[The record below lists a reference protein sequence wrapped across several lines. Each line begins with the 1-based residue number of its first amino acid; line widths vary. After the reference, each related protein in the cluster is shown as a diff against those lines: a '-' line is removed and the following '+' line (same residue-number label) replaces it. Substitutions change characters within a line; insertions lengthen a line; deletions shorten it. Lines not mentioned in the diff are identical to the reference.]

1 MLETAG
7 ARAAFFVINYAITKR
22 YPYSDEGLKF
32 EPMAQKKAHEVD
44 SWLRNPDPGIGI
56 VLIYGPDRGLVAE
69 RAKAFVTKT
78 GLAAD
83 DPFSSIRLEAS
94 ELDAAPGRLLD
105 EAATVPMFSARRLIW
120 VKGAGGQKQL
130 AEDVKALV
138 AAPPRDSVV
147 LIEAGD
153 LKKGAAL
160 RSAVENGAAAMA
172 LPCYVDEGKAIDA
185 VIDEI
190 LGRENLSIGLEAR
203 QALRA
208 SLGGDR
214 LASRS
219 EVEKLALY
227 RRGGGEIRLED
238 VRTMTGDVSGLG
250 IDDAVDAVLSGNGKA
265 FDASFTRLVSSG
277 THPFLVLAAA
287 MRQFQLLQLMRAE
300 MDADAK
306 PAAAVVASARPPV
319 FFSRRRLVEAALQR
333 WSAVAIARALERLH
347 ATVLLTR
354 QRADL
359 ATATAR
365 QALIA
370 LLVESARGGR

>member
-1 MLETAG
+1 
-7 ARAAFFVINYAITKR
+7 
-22 YPYSDEGLKF
+22 
-32 EPMAQKKAHEVD
+32 MAQKKAHEVD
-44 SWLRNPDPGIGI
+44 SWLRKPDPDIRI

-69 RAKAFVTKT
+69 RARAFVKRA
-78 GLAAD
+78 GLDAD
-83 DPFSSIRLEAS
+83 DPFSSVRIEAS
-94 ELDAAPGRLLD
+94 ELDAVPGRLLD

-120 VKGAGGQKQL
+120 VKNAAAHKQL
-130 AEDVKALV
+130 VEEVKALA

-153 LKKGAAL
+153 LKKGAPL
-160 RSAVENGAAAMA
+160 RGAVETGRAAMA
-172 LPCYVDEGKAIDA
+172 LPCYADEGRTIDA

-190 LGRENLSIGLEAR
+190 LAREGLSIGPEAR

-208 SLGGDR
+208 NLGGDR

-227 RRGGGEIRLED
+227 CRGAGEVRLDD

-250 IDDAVDAVLSGNGKA
+250 IDDVVDAVLCGNGQT
-265 FDASFTRLVSSG
+265 FDASFTRLAASG
-277 THPFLVLAAA
+277 TSPFLVLAAA
-287 MRQFQLLQLMRAE
+287 MRQFQLLQLMRGE
-300 MDADAK
+300 MDAAAR
-306 PAAAVVASARPPV
+306 PASAVVAAARPPV

-333 WSAVAIARALERLH
+333 WSAAGLDRALERLQ

-354 QRADL
+354 RRPDL
-359 ATATAR
+359 AVATAR
-365 QALIA
+365 QALMA